1 MRTFRIRTNAFI
13 SKAFNLPVIEKSRL
27 PWVDY
32 LRGIS
37 ILLVV
42 YRHVLLGIE
51 RSGVYVSSY
60 LMTANMIFYS
70 FRIPLFFILSGIFL
84 NMSLKKRSIK
94 QYISNK
100 FETLLYPY
108 FIWATLQ
115 ITIQIFMSSFTN
127 AQRTWI
133 DYTYLFYQPREL
145 DQFWYLPALFNV
157 SMFYSLIKH
166 YFKPTIF
173 IQIVLGLVFYFLSSH
188 VQQISILSDWMLF
201 YFFFALGDLVS
212 KLFFKDNFQK
222 VLKSP
227 FTFLAVIPLFIL
239 TQMYFI
245 NHDIDST
252 STDFYIQS
260 QFIIIAVIGCFS
272 MFVVAFLVQ
281 RLNILTFLRIIG
293 YHSLY
298 IYVMH
303 VMIAASVRIILTRVF
318 GVENAEVLLI
328 TGIFFGIT
336 ASIIIYNIF
345 IRNGI
350 FWFLFT
356 YKKPKSKPSATT
368 IKDMPPAAIAS

>member
-133 DYTYLFYQPREL
+133 DYSYLFYQPREL

-281 RLNILTFLRIIG
+281 RLNILTF
-293 YHSLY
+293 
-298 IYVMH
+298 
-303 VMIAASVRIILTRVF
+303 
-318 GVENAEVLLI
+318 
-328 TGIFFGIT
+328 
-336 ASIIIYNIF
+336 
-345 IRNGI
+345 
-350 FWFLFT
+350 
-356 YKKPKSKPSATT
+356 
-368 IKDMPPAAIAS
+368 